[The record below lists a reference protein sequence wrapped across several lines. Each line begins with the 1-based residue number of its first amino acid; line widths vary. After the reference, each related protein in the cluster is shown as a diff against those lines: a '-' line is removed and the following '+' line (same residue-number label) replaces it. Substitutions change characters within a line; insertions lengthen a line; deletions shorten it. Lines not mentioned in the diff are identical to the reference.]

1 MDTNWKGEKGILNG
15 KGKRDTKRKGK
26 KEYYTERGNGYKL
39 ERGKGYTPER
49 GNRTKEQTK
58 TKRKGKKTKTETNK
72 PNKKTIY
79 IKVGYELFFIF
90 NVFTRAL

>member
-26 KEYYTERGNGYKL
+26 KGYYTERGKPN
-39 ERGKGYTPER
+39 ERT
-49 GNRTKEQTK
+49 NDNK
-58 TKRKGKKTKTETNK
+58 TKRKKTKTETNK

>member
-26 KEYYTERGNGYKL
+26 KGYYTERGKPN
-39 ERGKGYTPER
+39 ERT
-49 GNRTKEQTK
+49 NDNK
-58 TKRKGKKTKTETNK
+58 TKRKKNESETNK